1 MALSAILEISVTDIL
16 MHLLSFWL
24 GLMMGFGL
32 FAMLQVS
39 REEDDR
45 PLPHGDEY
53 RFPMGC

>member
-1 MALSAILEISVTDIL
+1 MTDIW
-16 MHLLSFWL
+16 MHLLSFWI

-39 REEDDR
+39 REEDER
-45 PLPHGDEY
+45 HEPHGDEY